1 MKKIV
6 VNNPA
11 AKEGGAL
18 TILKNFWKLF
28 IKVNVK
34 INFIFLFP

>member
-1 MKKIV
+1 MEKILMKKIV

-18 TILKNFWKLF
+18 TILKSFGNYL
-28 IKVNVK
+28 
-34 INFIFLFP
+34 